1 MDTTGRSG
9 LLVKYVMIQ
18 TNDPVSPVATLTVT
32 MNVTPGP
39 PQQGDQREPAGGT
52 APGLRAAGGEGG
64 PD

>member
-39 PQQGDQREPAGGT
+39 PQRDQRGPAGGT
-52 APGLRAAGGEGG
+52 APGLRAIGGEGG